1 MNTTQL
7 CDKKMLSLKIL
18 GLVKY
23 NKNRLP
29 QAQHLTEATHSA
41 GHIRWV
47 QELQKSPSLKT
58 GSVQ

>member
-7 CDKKMLSLKIL
+7 CEKKMLSLKIL

-23 NKNRLP
+23 NKDRVP
-29 QAQHLTEATHSA
+29 QAQHLAEATHSA